1 MQTYVETSTNKW
13 LMKEGHILDTDIT
26 RLKFNYILRTTKAK
40 SVFEIG
46 FNGGHSARLWLDLMK
61 DDPDFRLHSVD
72 ICQHEYTEEIARELE
87 EKDPRFTFQ
96 KIDSADLIGKDLE
109 GYDLLFIDGEHSEDG
124 VRNDLLLGAE
134 AKIGYMLVDD
144 YNFDV
149 SEGEARVASAT
160 NSVVGDIGY
169 PYCFFGKWLHYE
181 CTAGTNRMRL
191 IIAYTEFKNHDNH
204 TQFKKQ

>member
-61 DDPDFRLHSVD
+61 DDPDCRLHSVD

-87 EKDPRFTFQ
+87 KTDSRFTFT
-96 KIDSADLIGKDLE
+96 KANSNDLIGKDLE

-134 AKIGYMLVDD
+134 AKIDYMLVDD

-149 SEGEARVASAT
+149 SEGEARVRPLQT
-160 NSVVGDIGY
+160 VLSVILDIRTVSLVSGY
-169 PYCFFGKWLHYE
+169 TISVRAELIE
-181 CTAGTNRMRL
+181 C
-191 IIAYTEFKNHDNH
+191 D
-204 TQFKKQ
+204 